1 MSVKLVGSGSREV
14 GSVYTLT
21 CTVALSHRAR
31 DSSVSIQWH
40 GPSTDEQTVDTT
52 DNRELTSQLSL
63 DPLSLAHGGDYTCTA
78 SYTVD
83 GGTTVTTSDTERV
96 IPIIAPPSVVLR
108 ISEDTILV
116 GEDVVVYC
124 DIDLIGV
131 VRGRDVAVEVTWFQ
145 EGVPVRPD
153 SRLTISG
160 ATGDV
165 GGVHSS
171 LTFSPVHFS
180 DMATYE
186 CRVTLTPLL
195 GPASP
200 VSSSASIFLN
210 ISEPVDPVR
219 PEDVTFREVQSDS
232 VTVQWRV
239 SHISY
244 SPETYVVHQLSG
256 LRDNTTYYVQVLAT
270 NTALRSSRSSVES
283 FTTLVTPQMTADMRY
298 HIPLILCPIT

>member
-1 MSVKLVGSGSREV
+1 M
-14 GSVYTLT
+14 
-21 CTVALSHRAR
+21 
-31 DSSVSIQWH
+31 
-40 GPSTDEQTVDTT
+40 
-52 DNRELTSQLSL
+52 
-63 DPLSLAHGGDYTCTA
+63 
-78 SYTVD
+78 
-83 GGTTVTTSDTERV
+83 
-96 IPIIAPPSVVLR
+96 LR

-131 VRGRDVAVEVTWFQ
+131 VRGGDVAVEVTWFQ

-171 LTFSPVHFS
+171 LTFSPVHHS

-200 VSSSASIFLN
+200 VSSSDSIFLN
-210 ISEPVDPVR
+210 IS
-219 PEDVTFREVQSDS
+219 
-232 VTVQWRV
+232 
-239 SHISY
+239 
-244 SPETYVVHQLSG
+244 G
-256 LRDNTTYYVQVLAT
+256 LWVFKSL
-270 NTALRSSRSSVES
+270 LKK
-283 FTTLVTPQMTADMRY
+283 L
-298 HIPLILCPIT
+298 

>member
-1 MSVKLVGSGSREV
+1 MPIP
-14 GSVYTLT
+14 
-21 CTVALSHRAR
+21 TV
-31 DSSVSIQWH
+31 
-40 GPSTDEQTVDTT
+40 
-52 DNRELTSQLSL
+52 
-63 DPLSLAHGGDYTCTA
+63 
-78 SYTVD
+78 
-83 GGTTVTTSDTERV
+83 
-96 IPIIAPPSVVLR
+96 APPSVMLR
-108 ISEDTILV
+108 KSEDTILV

-124 DIDLIGV
+124 DIGLIGV

-186 CRVTLTPLL
+186 CRVTLTSLL

-210 ISEPVDPVR
+210 ISTR
-219 PEDVTFREVQSDS
+219 SSFEDVITITTMEI
-232 VTVQWRV
+232 T
-239 SHISY
+239 
-244 SPETYVVHQLSG
+244 SG
-256 LRDNTTYYVQVLAT
+256 IVAVAQ
-270 NTALRSSRSSVES
+270 EWWG
-283 FTTLVTPQMTADMRY
+283 
-298 HIPLILCPIT
+298 